1 MPTPKR
7 PVRVSFVC
15 SGNICRSPT
24 AEVVL
29 RRLVRAAGLEGQ
41 VEVESA
47 GTGGWHVGDDMDARS
62 AEELRRQG
70 YAFDVHRARQFS
82 PYDFA
87 RLDAVVALD
96 EGHRRELLALAATP
110 DERAKVVL
118 LGSFST
124 VDAADPSVPD
134 PYHGGASGFGDVLA
148 RVERGCRGL
157 LARLTS

>member
-1 MPTPKR
+1 MPPDDR

-29 RRLVRAAGLEGQ
+29 RRLVHEAGLDAR

-47 GTGGWHVGDDMDARS
+47 GTGGWHVGDDMDERS

-70 YAFDVHRARQFS
+70 YVFDVHRARQFS

-96 EGHRRELLALAATP
+96 EGHRRELLAQASTP
-110 DERAKVVL
+110 QERAKVVL
-118 LGSFST
+118 LGSFSDL
-124 VDAADPSVPD
+124 DAADPSVPD
-134 PYHGGASGFGDVLA
+134 PYYGGPHGFADVLS

-157 LARLTS
+157 LDRLTS